1 MKLQVLVNDSVCQRI
16 DKLAD
21 FIGCSRSSICAT
33 IIVKALPEWESCL
46 NEEVTEE
53 DLQSIEQLQL
63 NIKE

>member
-1 MKLQVLVNDSVCQRI
+1 MKLQVLVNDSVCERI

-46 NEEVTEE
+46 NEEV
-53 DLQSIEQLQL
+53 S
-63 NIKE
+63 